1 MNNIYLHYKCDDLYP
16 DVSSECVMSVYV
28 VKSIEKKQGVFMSLH
43 ISDYDTGIAEYR
55 IERIE
60 DGFTKEELLHIDG
73 IPESIMRCYLD
84 YRRDCNFITC

>member
-1 MNNIYLHYKCDDLYP
+1 
-16 DVSSECVMSVYV
+16 MSVYV
-28 VKSIEKKQGVFMSLH
+28 VKSMEKKQGAFMSLH

-60 DGFTKEELLHIDG
+60 EGFTKEELLHIDD